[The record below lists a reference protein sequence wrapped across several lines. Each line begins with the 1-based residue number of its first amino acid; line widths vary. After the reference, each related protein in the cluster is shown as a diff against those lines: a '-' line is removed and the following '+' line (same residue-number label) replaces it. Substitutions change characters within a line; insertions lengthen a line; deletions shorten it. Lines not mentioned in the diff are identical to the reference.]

1 MNARLM
7 IHIFCG
13 EDSVASRKQYLF
25 EIEKQKKAG
34 VEVLSLFP
42 NQIIDLNK
50 GMGNNLSLFST
61 TQVYV
66 VEGLEK
72 AGFRKSTKAKK
83 DSIFEAIVA
92 LSTDKTITLL
102 DWEEDKPSRLLKLK
116 DLAKVTESKPS
127 QSVFQLL
134 DLCVPK
140 NKIPFITALRE
151 VLQTQADMLVFV
163 LLFRHIRQLVLIQSG
178 EEVKIAPWQ
187 KYKLQSLSR
196 QWEKNA
202 LLHFY
207 EGLIK
212 IEFSSKSGENAYGIG
227 KSLEMLACYYL

>member
-1 MNARLM
+1 M

-13 EDSVASRKQYLF
+13 EDSVSSRTQYLL
-25 EIEKQKKAG
+25 EIEKQKKIG
-34 VEVLSLFP
+34 VEVLPISSS
-42 NQIIDLNK
+42 QIVDLNK
-50 GMGNNLSLFST
+50 GLGNNLSLFST

-92 LSTDKTITLL
+92 LSTDKTIQVL

-116 DLAKVTESKPS
+116 DIAKVTESKPA
-127 QSVFQLL
+127 QSVFKLL
-134 DLCVPK
+134 DLCIPT
-140 NKIPFITALRE
+140 NKLAFITTLRE
-151 VLQTQADMLVFV
+151 VLETQADMLVFV
-163 LLFRHIRQLVLIQSG
+163 LLFRHIRQLVLIQAG
-178 EEVKIAPWQ
+178 EEVKVAPWQ
-187 KYKLQSLSR
+187 KYKLQSLASK
-196 QWEKNA
+196 WGSEP

-212 IEFSSKSGENAYGIG
+212 IEFSTKSGENAYGIG
-227 KSLEMLACYYL
+227 RSLEMLACYYL

>member
-1 MNARLM
+1 M

-13 EDSVASRKQYLF
+13 EDSVSSRKQYLT

-34 VEVLSLFP
+34 VEVLSISP
-42 NQIIDLNK
+42 SQIVDLNK
-50 GMGNNLSLFST
+50 GLGNNLSLFSS
-61 TQVYV
+61 TQVYI

-92 LSTDKTITLL
+92 LSTDKTIEVL
-102 DWEEDKPSRLLKLK
+102 DWEEDKPSRILKLK
-116 DLAKVTESKPS
+116 DIAKVTESKPT
-127 QSVFQLL
+127 QSVFKLL
-134 DLCVPK
+134 DLCIPK
-140 NKIPFITALRE
+140 NKIAFIVTLRE

-187 KYKLQSLSR
+187 KYKLHSLASK
-196 QWEKNA
+196 WEKDA

-212 IEFSSKSGENAYGIG
+212 IEFSTKSGENAYGIG
-227 KSLEMLACYYL
+227 RSLEILACYYL